1 MDTDVERIYNIN
13 DTYTESGMEFMT
25 PPNPT
30 DLTILRDR
38 GAKMM
43 VVHGTSDAVFSPND
57 TVNWYKG
64 LQDVNENQADEFA
77 RLYLVPGMNHCGN
90 GLATDRF
97 DMLDSL
103 VEWVEQGQ
111 APESIKAAVRY
122 ENTELPDDWSKT
134 RTRPLCPFPQ
144 VATYSG
150 TGDMEEATNFTCVT
164 PK

>member
-1 MDTDVERIYNIN
+1 
-13 DTYTESGMEFMT
+13 
-25 PPNPT
+25 
-30 DLTILRDR
+30 
-38 GAKMM
+38 M

-64 LQDVNENQADEFA
+64 LQNVNENQADEFA
-77 RLYLVPGMNHCGN
+77 RLYLVPGMNHCGK

-103 VEWVEQGQ
+103 VAWVEQGQ
-111 APESIKAAVRY
+111 APESINASVRS
-122 ENTELPDDWSKT
+122 ENTELPANWSKT

-150 TGDMEEATNFTCVT
+150 TGNMEDAVNFICVT
-164 PK
+164 PEQ